1 MKIAEIRELIKS
13 LGKKHTVILSSHILS
28 EVSQICER
36 VIIINHGRIVA
47 VDTPEHLEKET
58 QNDNRI
64 VITVE
69 ENKNKLQDVCNKI
82 KEIKSVKLLNNNDD
96 GTVRYLITAKADSD
110 VRKELFNVLPKND
123 ITIFELKNDENTLED
138 AFLRIINEKD
148 EEYNVQKEAE
158 KASKNNVKFEKE
170 KAKREKRKRKQEEKL
185 DRQERKQDIK
195 KEKGGRK

>member
-1 MKIAEIRELIKS
+1 M
-13 LGKKHTVILSSHILS
+13 
-28 EVSQICER
+28 
-36 VIIINHGRIVA
+36 
-47 VDTPEHLEKET
+47 
-58 QNDNRI
+58 
-64 VITVE
+64 
-69 ENKNKLQDVCNKI
+69 
-82 KEIKSVKLLNNNDD
+82 LNNNDD